1 MGVWK
6 NSASLTIF
14 ISCAAFATGAS
25 AAATT
30 FDLTGAHPPRASV
43 KDLTGAHPPRASVQ
57 DLTGAHP
64 PRVF

>member
-43 KDLTGAHPPRASVQ
+43 Q